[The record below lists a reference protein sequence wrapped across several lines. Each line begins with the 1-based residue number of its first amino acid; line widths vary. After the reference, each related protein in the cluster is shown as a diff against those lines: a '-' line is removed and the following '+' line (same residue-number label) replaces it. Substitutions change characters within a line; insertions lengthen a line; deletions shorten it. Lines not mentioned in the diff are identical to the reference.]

1 MKKIEKFGCY
11 ANKVIFNENTCAS
24 DNCKWIIPCKI
35 MCGNKVDMFEYALIE
50 TLQGILERGEMTEV
64 LIKNYNISPNAV
76 KQAVKRWKKL
86 KK

>member
-1 MKKIEKFGCY
+1 
-11 ANKVIFNENTCAS
+11 
-24 DNCKWIIPCKI
+24 